1 MNKSVYIL
9 TPSSQSGK
17 SIVSLGLMQMLQR
30 TTPNVAYFKP
40 LIENNDEKDNHI
52 DTILT
57 HFKVNMKYEDAY
69 AFSRNE
75 LTEFQ
80 NQGKIN
86 EVYDGIIKKYKSLEE
101 KFDFVLIEGSDFN
114 EEGSIFEVDFNGS
127 LASSLGVPVLLVI
140 KDTFEN
146 IAELVNHT
154 VVEVISFLKKDVNVI
169 GVIVSRSTK
178 DMEDVRTKISKRL
191 RGNIFVAVIPNN
203 EELGKPTIKEIV
215 NELNAHVLFG
225 SDKLDAI
232 AHHSIIG
239 GMQLAHYLPRI
250 LDNCVSVI
258 PGDRA
263 DLIVGSIVANAS
275 QNYPN
280 VAGIVLTGGFLPERS
295 IIQLI
300 DGPQKSIPI
309 MAVNTGT
316 FEAANKI
323 ANIKPKITAD
333 NIYKIK
339 LSIDLFES
347 SVNTEELSNVINS
360 VKNENITP
368 RMFQYNM
375 LVKARKAQKHIV
387 LPESDDD
394 RILTAASQLAK
405 DKICFLTVLGNPNE
419 VKAKVRQM
427 GLYWDDERI
436 KIISPQD
443 SDLYEDYALTLYE
456 LRKAKGL
463 ELPAATDLM
472 LDVSYFGTMMVYKG
486 HADGMVSGAKHTTAH
501 TIKPALQFVK
511 TKSGVNTVSSVFFML
526 LDDRVLV
533 YGDCAIVPNPTSEQ
547 LSEIAISSADSAKT
561 FGIEIPKVAM
571 LSYSSGTSGT
581 GEDVEKVRA
590 ATEIIK
596 EKRPDILVEGPI
608 QYDAAVDPV
617 VGKQKLPDSPVAGQ
631 ANVLIFP
638 DLNTG
643 NNTYKAVQRETG
655 AMAIGPML
663 QGLNKPI
670 NDLSRGATIEDIY
683 NTVVITAIQS
693 TNESSL

>member
-1 MNKSVYIL
+1 MNRSVYII

-40 LIENNDEKDNHI
+40 LVEHENEKDNHI
-52 DTILT
+52 DTVLS
-57 HFKVNMKYEDAY
+57 HFKINMKYEDAY
-69 AFSRNE
+69 VFSRSQLVE
-75 LTEFQ
+75 LQ

-86 EVYDGIIKKYKSLEE
+86 EVYDGIIKKYKTLEE
-101 KFDFVLIEGSDFN
+101 QFDFVLIEGSDFN

-127 LASSLGVPVLLVI
+127 LASSLGVPVLLVV
-140 KDTFEN
+140 KDTFEDVS
-146 IAELVNHT
+146 ELVNHT

-169 GVIVSRSTK
+169 GVIVSRCTK
-178 DMEDVRTKISKRL
+178 DTGDVKTRISKRL

-203 EELGKPTIKEIV
+203 EELGKPTIKEIA
-215 NELNAHVLFG
+215 NELGAHILFG
-225 SDKLDAI
+225 ADKLEAI

-250 LDNCVSVI
+250 LDDCVSVI

-263 DLIVGSIVANAS
+263 DLIVGSMLANMS

-295 IIQLI
+295 VIKLI

-316 FEAANKI
+316 FETATKI
-323 ANIKPKITAD
+323 ANIKPKIYAGNT
-333 NIYKIK
+333 YKIK

-347 SVNTEELSNVINS
+347 SVDTDELASVINS

-375 LVKARKAQKHIV
+375 LMNAKKAQKHIV
-387 LPESDDD
+387 LPEGDDD
-394 RILTAASQLAK
+394 RIVTAASQLAK
-405 DKICFLTVLGNPNE
+405 DRICSITILGQPKE
-419 VKAKVRQM
+419 IKAKAKQL

-436 KIISPQD
+436 QIINPLD
-443 SDLYEDYALTLYE
+443 ADNYEDYYSTLYE

-463 ELPAATDLM
+463 ELAAARDLM

-511 TKSGVNTVSSVFFML
+511 TKPGFNTVSSVFFML

-547 LSEIAISSADSAKT
+547 LAEIAISSADSAKT
-561 FGIEIPKVAM
+561 FGIEMPKVAM

-581 GEDVEKVRA
+581 GEEVEKVRG
-590 ATEIIK
+590 ATEIVK

-617 VGKQKLPDSPVAGQ
+617 VGKQKMPDSPVAGQ

-655 AMAIGPML
+655 AMAVGPML

-693 TNESSL
+693 TND

>member
-1 MNKSVYIL
+1 MNKAVYII
-9 TPSSQSGK
+9 TPASQSGK
-17 SIVSLGLMQMLQR
+17 SIVSLGLMQVLTR
-30 TTPNVAYFKP
+30 TTPNVAFFKP
-40 LIENNDEKDNHI
+40 LIEQKDEKDNHI
-52 DTILT
+52 DSTLS
-57 HFKVNMKYEDAY
+57 HFKIDMEYDDAY
-69 AFSRNE
+69 SFSRSE
-75 LTEFQ
+75 LTELQ

-86 EVYDGIIKKYKSLEE
+86 EVYDSIIKKYKNLED

-114 EEGSIFEVDFNGS
+114 EEGSTFEIDFNGS
-127 LASSLGVPVLLVI
+127 LASSLGVPVLLII
-140 KDTFEN
+140 KDTFDSL
-146 IAELVNHT
+146 AELVNHA
-154 VVEVISFLKKDVNVI
+154 VVEAISFHRKDVNII
-169 GVIVSRSTK
+169 GVIVSRCTK
-178 DMEDVRTKISKRL
+178 NTEEVKARLSKRL
-191 RGNIFVAVIPNN
+191 RGNIFVGVIPNN
-203 EELGKPTIKEIV
+203 EELAKPSMKEIAQ
-215 NELNAHVLFG
+215 EIGAHVLFG
-225 SDKLDAI
+225 TEKLDNI

-250 LDNCVSVI
+250 LEDCVCVI

-263 DLIVGSIVANAS
+263 DLIVGSMLANMS

-295 IIQLI
+295 VIKLI
-300 DGPQKSIPI
+300 DGPQKNIPI

-316 FEAANKI
+316 FETATKI
-323 ANIKPKITAD
+323 ANIKPKTYAG
-333 NIYKIK
+333 NTHKIK
-339 LSIDLFES
+339 LSIDLFEA
-347 SVNTEELSNVINS
+347 SVDTEELSKIINS

-375 LVKARKAQKHIV
+375 LVNAKKAQRHIV
-387 LPESDDD
+387 LPEGDDD

-405 DKICFLTVLGNPNE
+405 DKICFITVLGQVE
-419 VKAKVRQM
+419 MIKEKVNQLA
-427 GLYWDDERI
+427 LYWDDERI
-436 KIISPQD
+436 RIVDPEKSAHYD
-443 SDLYEDYALTLYE
+443 NYVRTLYD
-456 LRKAKGL
+456 LRKSKGL
-463 ELPAATDLM
+463 ELAAAKDLM
-472 LDVSYFGTMMVYKG
+472 LDVSYFGTMMVFKG

-511 TKSGVNTVSSVFFML
+511 TKPGFNTVSSVFFML

-547 LSEIAISSADSAKT
+547 LAEIAISAADSAKA
-561 FGIEIPKVAM
+561 FGIETPKVAM
-571 LSYSSGTSGT
+571 LSYSSGASGS
-581 GEDVEKVRA
+581 GLEVEKVRA
-590 ATEIIK
+590 ATALVK
-596 EKRPDILVEGPI
+596 TTRPDILVEGPI

-617 VGKQKLPDSPVAGQ
+617 VGSQKLPESPVAGQ

-655 AMAIGPML
+655 ALAVGPML

-693 TNESSL
+693 AN